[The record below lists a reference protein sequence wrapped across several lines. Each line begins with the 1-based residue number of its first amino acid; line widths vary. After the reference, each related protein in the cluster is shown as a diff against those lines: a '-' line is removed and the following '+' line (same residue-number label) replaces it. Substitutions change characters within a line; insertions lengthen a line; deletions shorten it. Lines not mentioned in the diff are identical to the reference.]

1 MAMHYLALVFRVFW
15 VFIALLVASR
25 LIGKKFDVLAG
36 FAVSAMA
43 GLFVVI
49 PGVPLADGVTVLI
62 VWSLFTLLFK
72 FMVTKSIG
80 FRGAVSGQPTML
92 IEQGQIQE
100 QNVSK
105 SNLSIPDMLSM
116 LRQKNAFK
124 LSDVEFAVLEPD
136 GQISV
141 MKKTEL
147 NPLSPL
153 LANIP
158 VENEQVPHIVIMD
171 GRVITKTL
179 LDTGYTQGWLLGEIM
194 KQGAKDYPDVAL
206 AQLDSN
212 GNLYVDLYEDH
223 LKAAELKA
231 KPLLLHSLRK
241 HQADLEAFSLATE
254 NPEAQQLYKH
264 LAGKLTALV
273 DEVQPYLRG

>member
-15 VFIALLVASR
+15 VFIVLLVASR
-25 LIGKKFDVLAG
+25 LIGKKFDSLAG
-36 FAVSAMA
+36 FAASVMA
-43 GLFVVI
+43 GVFVLI
-49 PGVPLADGVTVLI
+49 PGIALADGVTVLI
-62 VWSLFTLLFK
+62 TWSLFTLLFK
-72 FMVTKSIG
+72 FMVMKSAG
-80 FRGAVSGQPTML
+80 FRGAVAGQPTML
-92 IEQGQIQE
+92 IEQGKIQE
-100 QNVSK
+100 KNVRK

-136 GQISV
+136 GQMSV
-141 MKKTEL
+141 MKKSEL

-158 VENEQVPHIVIMD
+158 VVNEQVPHIVIME
-171 GRVITKTL
+171 GKVMTKTL
-179 LDTGYTQGWLLGEIM
+179 LDTGYTQGWLLGEII
-194 KQGAKDYPDVAL
+194 KQGARDYPDVAL

-212 GNLYVDLYEDH
+212 GNLYVDLYKDQ

-241 HQADLEAFSLATE
+241 HQADLEAYSLATE
-254 NPEAQQLYKH
+254 NPEAGKLYRH
-264 LAGKLTALV
+264 LSAKLTALV
-273 DEVQPYLRG
+273 EEIQPYLR